1 MITYY
6 STHCGTCETF
16 CWLMDARNIR
26 YILVDDETEV
36 TRAMEKFNTNIFP
49 FATIDG
55 VFYNTQQLLDYILEY
70 NK

>member
-1 MITYY
+1 
-6 STHCGTCETF
+6 
-16 CWLMDARNIR
+16 MDARNIK

-36 TRAMEKFNTNIFP
+36 TRAMEKFNTSIFP

-70 NK
+70 KK